1 MHFLFIFIY
10 SLILFHFLGLSSLHK
25 NDLMDA
31 EQYLQMAARWSQS
44 YKENAIAL
52 NNLGTLSFMK
62 LGLSFNEINQNKIQN
77 ENKNLGQNL
86 NNNLNNNLNE
96 NDDYKNIIHRDLLYF
111 SKKSETHNPILT
123 VTQLNLLNESIN
135 YWEEAIEEATTDK
148 DMSVTPQQVRTISTY
163 ILHIEEISLFC
174 KS

>member
-1 MHFLFIFIY
+1 
-10 SLILFHFLGLSSLHK
+10 
-25 NDLMDA
+25 MDA

-123 VTQLNLLNESIN
+123 ATQLNLLNESIN

-163 ILHIEEISLFC
+163 T
-174 KS
+174 

>member
-62 LGLSFNEINQNKIQN
+62 LGLSFNEINHNKNKDQNKNLNQDKIQN

-123 VTQLNLLNESIN
+123 ATQLNLLNESIN

-148 DMSVTPQQVRTISTY
+148 DMSVTPQQVRTVLTHS
-163 ILHIEEISLFC
+163 
-174 KS
+174 

>member
-1 MHFLFIFIY
+1 
-10 SLILFHFLGLSSLHK
+10 
-25 NDLMDA
+25 MDA

-62 LGLSFNEINQNKIQN
+62 LGLSFNEINQNKNSSQN
-77 ENKNLGQNL
+77 SNKNEKL
-86 NNNLNNNLNE
+86 NGSINENLNE
-96 NDDYKNIIHRDLLYF
+96 NDDYNKIIHRDLLHF